1 MDINQGNLA
10 TYTAIVISHLN
21 FYFLKLLRF
30 LKRNGQTFVIYLSL
44 SELDT
49 ASRPKHPASTC

>member
-1 MDINQGNLA
+1 MDFNQGNLA
-10 TYTAIVISHLN
+10 TYTAIVISHFN

-44 SELDT
+44 PELDT
-49 ASRPKHPASTC
+49 ASRLKQPASTC